1 MNEKIDSKLAKYII
15 TNQQEEIEK
24 LNKRLDTISTFIR
37 THTYS
42 IELERTKEK
51 THILDLTDEEYDKLM
66 KLVEVGDK

>member
-51 THILDLTDEEYDKLM
+51 TYRLDLTDEEWNDLL